1 MLSDCVKKVIFWVSP
16 VTFVLFGFQNLEA
29 MRSISLFQAVGVA
42 ADAKPDSIHLS
53 GFSAGILEGSS
64 TLLIIIPELL
74 CVQLIPVRKL
84 CLRNKHMVAILLT
97 KKAFLNLFVN
107 YALEFWCW
115 LLFCFF
121 SSPYVNDIWFEGKSF
136 WWENYLVY
144 CILTAGIQ
152 VCVKLQGIWKWIP
165 WSTHSKNSICWKSVR
180 HRAYFRI
187 QESILYIQDVVYQ
200 KGCPLYIVAV
210 AKCNELG
217 MRHSGPVPCSQS
229 LIPVPINDG

>member
-42 ADAKPDSIHLS
+42 ADAEPDSIHLS

-121 SSPYVNDIWFEGKSF
+121 FF
-136 WWENYLVY
+136 
-144 CILTAGIQ
+144 
-152 VCVKLQGIWKWIP
+152 
-165 WSTHSKNSICWKSVR
+165 SICKWHLIWREVLLMGKLSSV
-180 HRAYFRI
+180 
-187 QESILYIQDVVYQ
+187 LYINSWD
-200 KGCPLYIVAV
+200 
-210 AKCNELG
+210 
-217 MRHSGPVPCSQS
+217 SGLC
-229 LIPVPINDG
+229 